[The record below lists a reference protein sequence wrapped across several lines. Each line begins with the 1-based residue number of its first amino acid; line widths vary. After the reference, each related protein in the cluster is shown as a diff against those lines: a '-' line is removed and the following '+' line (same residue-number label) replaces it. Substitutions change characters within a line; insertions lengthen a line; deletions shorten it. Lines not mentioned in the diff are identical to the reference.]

1 MLDSRRYIAQACPLL
16 MPSSFE
22 RTLAASVNYLFQSAV
37 RTKLQIH
44 IFAPACYFLASRM
57 ALFTT
62 DNNDARS
69 PGRSGDGEIGNGQPA
84 LKTILKNFV
93 CMIHVHITL
102 ISFIFIHLGYI
113 LELEQPRKTAKI
125 PQIFSDFYYE

>member
-1 MLDSRRYIAQACPLL
+1 

-102 ISFIFIHLGYI
+102 ISFIYI
-113 LELEQPRKTAKI
+113 LYLYYTPFSAHQTPKI
-125 PQIFSDFYYE
+125 LASLFSFPSIHKILWLFQF